1 MKRTF
6 LFALALLLL
15 SPAGAQSVAPFRQG
29 DRVAFVGN
37 SITHGGRYHAY
48 LWLYYMTHFPN
59 RRITLYNCGVGGDV
73 AGGMLQ
79 RLETDVFAKDP
90 TVIFLSFGMNDT
102 GYSEFLQPN
111 AGELADKSVERSYK
125 DYQLIEKKLAAYSTA
140 KKVLVSS
147 SPYDETAQM
156 EPQVYPGKSKA
167 MLRIADFQQASA
179 LKNQWGFIDLTRPI
193 TALNQQGQQ
202 QDPSFT
208 LVGRDR
214 IHPDVDGYLAMTYF
228 ILKAQGLAG
237 DPVARVGI
245 DAAAK
250 KTTLSANCT
259 ITNLAV
265 TPAAIRFRYQAQAL
279 PFPLD
284 TALSSWNNRRAT
296 DALKWIPFMEACNK
310 EEFSVHGLKAGSYLL
325 RMNGDSI
332 GVWTHRQLEKGINLA
347 GQTNTPQ
354 YRQAEALR
362 ILNEDRWALE
372 VKLRGYYW
380 IQYMYFRD
388 KGMLFHDDPAAVADI
403 TREAKQNIYVA
414 AHVEAYLKGHHKAV
428 REGWMAEMNALTD
441 KIYANNKPQPIQVE
455 LIPYTP

>member
-1 MKRTF
+1 MKKTF
-6 LFALALLLL
+6 LFVLALLPL
-15 SPAGAQSVAPFRQG
+15 SPTGAQPVAPFRHG

-73 AGGMLQ
+73 AGSMLQ
-79 RLETDVFAKDP
+79 RLDTDVFSKDP

-111 AGELADKSVERSYK
+111 AGELADKSVERSFK
-125 DYQLIEKKLAAYSTA
+125 DYQRIEKKLAAYPKA
-140 KKVLVSS
+140 KKVLISS

-156 EPQVYPGKSKA
+156 EPQVYPGKSAA

-193 TALNQQGQQ
+193 TTLNQKGQQ

-208 LVGRDR
+208 LVGKDR

-237 DPVARVGI
+237 APIARVGI
-245 DAAAK
+245 NAAAK
-250 KTTLSANCT
+250 KAVLSANCT
-259 ITNLAV
+259 ISQLAI
-265 TPAAIRFRYQAQAL
+265 TSAAIRFSYLAQAL

-310 EEFSVHGLKAGSYLL
+310 EEFSVSGLKAGRYLL

-332 GVWTHRQLEKGINLA
+332 GVWSSRELEQGINLA

-362 ILNEDRWALE
+362 ILNEDRWTLE

-380 IQYMYFRD
+380 IQYMYFRN
-388 KGMLFHDDPAAVADI
+388 KGMLFQDDLAAVTDI
-403 TREAKQNIYVA
+403 IREAQQNIYVA
-414 AHVEAYLKGHHKAV
+414 PHLEAYLKGHHKAV
-428 REGWMAEMNALTD
+428 REGWIAEMNALTD
-441 KIYANNKPQPIQVE
+441 KIYASNKPQPIRVE